1 MVNYLGKKTLLFLG
15 LKYRSN
21 LLSYCR
27 NLPSFQGKF
36 DVINIPM
43 VIQYKMAVNYSSICF
58 ITLAPGYEKI
68 SEFNKKVKN
77 ENLKGEVNNAR

>member
-1 MVNYLGKKTLLFLG
+1 MVNYHGKKTLLFPG

-21 LLSYCR
+21 LLSYCS

-43 VIQYKMAVNYSSICF
+43 VIQYKMALNYSSICF
-58 ITLAPGYEKI
+58 ITLAPGYEKN
-68 SEFNKKVKN
+68 ELDKKVK
-77 ENLKGEVNNAR
+77 K